1 MSKLKQNIWI
11 TLLLAMIFIGIL
23 GAVLPKNPDKY
34 LKDKFWAFKV
44 HNNKKKYNFII
55 LGDSRTYRGISPY
68 EIENILPEFS
78 VFNFAFSNGG
88 LNPIIYKAAET
99 KLDAKNESMI
109 ILLGVSALTINDI
122 SLPNE
127 QYVQEL
133 KMPKEEVFERI
144 YFGEYLNYF
153 SPVTPLMVKDLIK
166 GTKPMFKYI
175 SIYHDNGWVESEKF
189 PVDTLEAIPYYE
201 KDFKSHTT
209 DYQLVNEL
217 CKQISLWKS
226 KGIKVFAFRPPA
238 AQPLIAL
245 EDSVGNYNEQLIKQ
259 KIETSGGNW
268 IDIDPTLYKTYDGS
282 HLPKAEACKLSQ
294 YIANK
299 IKTYLSTISQ

>member
-44 HNNKKKYNFII
+44 HNNKKYNFII

-99 KLDAKNESMI
+99 RLNSKSESMI

-133 KMPKEEVFERI
+133 KMPKEEVFEQI

-153 SPVTPLMVKDLIK
+153 SPVTPIIVKNLIK
-166 GTKPMFKYI
+166 GTKPIFKYI
-175 SIYHDNGWVESEKF
+175 SIYHENGWVESEKF
-189 PVDTLEAIPYYE
+189 PVDTLEAFPYYE

-209 DYQLVNEL
+209 DYKLVNEL
-217 CKQISLWKS
+217 CKQIILWKS

-259 KIETSGGNW
+259 KIEISGGQW
-268 IDIDPTLYKTYDGS
+268 IDINPALYKTYDGS
-282 HLPKAEACKLSQ
+282 HLPKAEARKLSQ

-299 IKTYLSTISQ
+299 IKTYLATVSQ